1 MAFKFG
7 TKAETL
13 ERIAALDTP
22 FQIPQLFY
30 FSVSQWRDQRKSLL
44 KKIGFLFSKL
54 IAVRSSAKG
63 EDGKEKSMAG
73 VFQTRLSVDPSKS
86 ENVEKAI
93 SDVISSYSGADERDQ
108 VLIQTMAA
116 NVIISGVIMTRSLD
130 DGAPYYVI
138 NYDDESGKVDSITGG
153 THVCKTVLVYRHYK
167 EDYFDSIRVK
177 QMVGLARALEEI
189 CSPVPLDIEFGI
201 GADGESYLFQVRRI
215 STTHKWHLDIE
226 HKLSMRIPFVEKF
239 IRERSSSRPGI
250 WGSRTILGNMSDW
263 NPAELIGVTPRP
275 LAASLF
281 QEIITERVWSL
292 AREKMG
298 YRKLP
303 PEDLM
308 VIISGQPYLD
318 IRNSFNSFLPEG
330 IKKESGEK
338 LVSAWLQR
346 LDQHPE
352 FHDKVE
358 FEVALT
364 VHDFCF
370 EEKFN
375 RLYKD
380 VLTRD
385 EFKEFKACLLELT
398 NNCLDVGLKG
408 SLSTSLSYI
417 DMLEKKQK
425 EYPMELLNQNNP
437 LQILS
442 LIKQLTNDCKL
453 FGTLPFSI
461 IARHGFIAETFVRSC
476 IKRGAITPERVNEFK
491 SSIKTVMSRLNND
504 YKSVC
509 ENKKSE
515 KEFMDNYGHLRPGT
529 YDITSLRYADRDIF
543 DDSNLP
549 VKEEVVRP
557 FSPKP
562 DELDNINSLL
572 RECGITCIDSA
583 GLFQY
588 IKTAVAAREYAK
600 YVFTKN
606 LSNMIEAV
614 KCWGR
619 IYDLDPDDLS
629 FIPFKTIMETLINPL
644 LNDPGHYFLDISERG
659 RRDFIFANSIK
670 LSYIIRGVRDIYV
683 VPIHRAIPNFVS
695 IAKIE
700 GQIVFVNAASLPNM
714 YLYNKIVC
722 IENADPGF
730 EWIFTRGIK
739 GLITKY
745 GGANSHMTIRCSELD
760 LPAAIG
766 CGEQLFEQI
775 KHSVKIELNCAGKI
789 LRPIHA
795 C

>member
-1 MAFKFG
+1 MSFKFG

-13 ERIAALDTP
+13 EKIAALDTS
-22 FQIPQLFY
+22 FQVPPLFY
-30 FSVSQWRDQRKSLL
+30 FSVSQWRDQRNFLL
-44 KKIGFLFSKL
+44 KEIGLLFSKM

-63 EDGKEKSMAG
+63 EDGKESSMAG
-73 VFQTRLSVDPSKS
+73 AFQTRLYVNSSHSKS
-86 ENVEKAI
+86 VEKAI
-93 SDVISSYSGADERDQ
+93 SDVISSYSGTDVRDQ
-108 VLIQTMAA
+108 VLIQTMVT
-116 NVIISGVIMTRSLD
+116 NVVISGVIMTRGID

-138 NYDDESGKVDSITGG
+138 NYDDESGKVDSVTGG

-167 EDYFDSIRVK
+167 EEYFDSQRVK
-177 QMVGLARALEEI
+177 EMVGLARDLEEI
-189 CSPVPLDIEFGI
+189 CGHVPLDIEFGI
-201 GADGESYLFQVRRI
+201 GTGGEFYLFQVRRI
-215 STTHKWHLDIE
+215 STNHKWHLDVE
-226 HKLSMRIPFVEKF
+226 HKLSMRIPFVDKF
-239 IRERSSSRPGI
+239 VKERSSSRPGI

-275 LAASLF
+275 LDISLF
-281 QEIITERVWSL
+281 QEMITERIWSL

-308 VIISGQPYLD
+308 VIISGHPYID

-330 IKKESGEK
+330 IKKEIGEK

-352 FHDKVE
+352 LHDKVE
-358 FEVALT
+358 FDVALT

-370 EEKFN
+370 EEKFKSH
-375 RLYKD
+375 YKD

-385 EFKEFKACLLELT
+385 EFKEFKAGLIELT
-398 NNCLDVGLKG
+398 NNCLDVGLKE
-408 SLSTSLSYI
+408 SLSTSLCHI

-425 EYPMELLNQNNP
+425 EYPLESLNQNNP

-453 FGTLPFSI
+453 LGTLPFSI
-461 IARHGFIAETFVRSC
+461 IARHSFIAETFIRSC

-509 ENKKSE
+509 ENRMSKN
-515 KEFMDNYGHLRPGT
+515 EFMDNYGHLRPGT
-529 YDITSLRYADRDIF
+529 YDILSLRYADRDIF
-543 DDSNLP
+543 DDSNLS
-549 VKEEVVRP
+549 VKVEVVNP

-588 IKTAVAAREYAK
+588 IKISVTAREYAK

-619 IYDLDPDDLS
+619 IYDLAPDDLS

-644 LNDPGHYFLDISERG
+644 LNDPKHFFLDISERG
-659 RRDFIFANSIK
+659 RHEFDFANSIK
-670 LSYIIRGVRDIYV
+670 LSCLIRGVRDIYV
-683 VPIHRAIPNFVS
+683 VPIHRAAPNFVS

-700 GQIVFVNAASLPNM
+700 GQIVFVDAESLSNM

-745 GGANSHMTIRCSELD
+745 GGTNSHMAIRCSELD

-775 KHSVKIELNCAGKI
+775 KNSVNVELNCADKI